1 MSTTIPESPSTEKVS
16 STTNLP
22 LSSLSWTPAQDA
34 ALLTQVTL
42 QGPKKWSRIAS
53 AISTTHNGKQCRER
67 WVNVVDPSIRRGPWT
82 EEEDRIIL
90 QCVRDGM
97 ESKWSQIAK
106 LLAGRT
112 DNNIKNHWNTRKKK
126 VVGFIKERGG
136 RGIEFLKEEE
146 HFEECLRLFRREE
159 RNGRRRGRSA
169 TRSSLESLLVATAAK
184 KKSPSPSLRSNGGRS
199 SRSLSSSASPTRR
212 TRSSSSPSRRRSSP
226 RKSTEMKDVSSPSS
240 SPNSYEIKSMSL
252 DESESKTK
260 SSVAAA
266 ASAKKPFAPS
276 PRSSRGRSSRSLSS
290 SSSPSRRT
298 RSSSSPSRRRS
309 SPRKSA
315 EKKDASLQLY
325 NSPFALSSP
334 SPSPIRRSSRKNK
347 NGGVETTFAMF
358 DGDDDDDDSSIINA
372 SPSPRRR
379 SPRKKLLV
387 DDVASNVA
395 SMPTAH
401 DSSSDSESDS
411 DSDSEQQQ
419 QQPQKQ
425 PPHPSW
431 LPSNWKYEVIQ
442 RRYASRSASA
452 DTYYYYSPKCGLRF
466 RSKAEVQ
473 KFLHCLEALGDG
485 GGKKGEDDDGQDEM
499 DAYDL
504 FSGSFS
510 EAKWKKRSRS
520 IVSEKKRQ
528 SPRFHRKR
536 GYDGGE
542 DNDLLARSTRKN
554 RNVPRRRYC
563 DIEWDS
569 SPDSGGGG
577 SSPAAAVKDS
587 VSSRSVGVK
596 PDFIA
601 SSSLR
606 SSSRPQRGT
615 TAAAGKRGAI
625 GRPKK
630 EVSLGDVGYTF
641 RKKFNEGWFTGK
653 VVKIRPGA
661 AHDKDRRCLYE
672 DGDEEDLSLD
682 ELKILASLD
691 PTLVGFDSA
700 DDISASNL
708 PKPANGKVYTKMEA
722 LQIITKFPKKN
733 QIASGPD
740 YCDGR
745 ERGQ

>member
-1 MSTTIPESPSTEKVS
+1 MSYGSMRTLRLSELMKRESNMSTTLPSSSPKSNDS
-16 STTNLP
+16 NTNSPP

-90 QCVRDGM
+90 QCIRDGM

-106 LLAGRT
+106 LLDGRT

-126 VVGFIKERGG
+126 VVEYIKNKGG

-146 HFEECLRLFRREE
+146 HFDECLRLFNREE
-159 RNGRRRGRSA
+159 KNGRRRGRSA
-169 TRSSLESLLVATAAK
+169 STRSSLELVGAVAAAK
-184 KKSPSPSLRSNGGRS
+184 KKSPSPSLRSNRGRRSSRSLSSSASPARRTRSSSSPTRRRSSPRKSTEMKDASTPLSPSAPSPRSRGRS

-212 TRSSSSPSRRRSSP
+212 RRSSSSPSRRRSSP
-226 RKSTEMKDVSSPSS
+226 RKSTEMKDVSTPPS

-252 DESESKTK
+252 DESGSKTK
-260 SSVAAA
+260 SLVA
-266 ASAKKPFAPS
+266 ASAKKPSAHS

-290 SSSPSRRT
+290 SASPSRRT
-298 RSSSSPSRRRS
+298 RSSSASPSRRRS
-309 SPRKSA
+309 SPRKST
-315 EKKDASLQLY
+315 EMKDV
-325 NSPFALSSP
+325 LSSP

-347 NGGVETTFAMF
+347 NGGVQTTFAMF
-358 DGDDDDDDSSIINA
+358 DGDDDDDDSSVFNA
-372 SPSPRRR
+372 TPSPRRR
-379 SPRKKLLV
+379 SPRKLLA

-395 SMPTAH
+395 SMPTANDNNSSS

-411 DSDSEQQQ
+411 ESDGDSDSEQQ

-442 RRYASRSASA
+442 RRYASRSASS

-473 KFLHCLEALGDG
+473 KFLHCLEALGD

-528 SPRFHRKR
+528 SPRFQRTQRKR
-536 GYDGGE
+536 GYDRGE

-569 SPDSGGGG
+569 SPSQDSGG
-577 SSPAAAVKDS
+577 
-587 VSSRSVGVK
+587 
-596 PDFIA
+596 
-601 SSSLR
+601 
-606 SSSRPQRGT
+606 
-615 TAAAGKRGAI
+615 
-625 GRPKK
+625 
-630 EVSLGDVGYTF
+630 
-641 RKKFNEGWFTGK
+641 
-653 VVKIRPGA
+653 
-661 AHDKDRRCLYE
+661 
-672 DGDEEDLSLD
+672 
-682 ELKILASLD
+682 
-691 PTLVGFDSA
+691 
-700 DDISASNL
+700 
-708 PKPANGKVYTKMEA
+708 
-722 LQIITKFPKKN
+722 
-733 QIASGPD
+733 
-740 YCDGR
+740 
-745 ERGQ
+745 